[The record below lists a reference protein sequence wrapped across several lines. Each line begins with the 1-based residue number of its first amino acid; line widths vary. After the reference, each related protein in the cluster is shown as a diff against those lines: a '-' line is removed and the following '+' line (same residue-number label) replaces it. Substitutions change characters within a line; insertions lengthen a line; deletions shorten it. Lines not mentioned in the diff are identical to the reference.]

1 MESLFKWMQM
11 PQPISSLG
19 IHKESISRAT
29 ALAGMPSINSF
40 VLNAAVEK
48 AKFIIEQEEHIKL
61 SQPDA
66 LMLIEALDSP
76 SKRIKRLAKTASRYD
91 GKTQ

>member
-1 MESLFKWMQM
+1 MNTTA
-11 PQPISSLG
+11 PRITARVDISTQDLL
-19 IHKESISRAT
+19 SRAA

-48 AKFIIEQEEHIKL
+48 AKFVIEQEEHIKL

-76 SKRIKRLAKTASRYD
+76 PKPIKRLAEAASRYN